1 MTWDDHKNHVKAT
14 DPIGYEILNEAALEA
29 DVISTIIHRRNELGL
44 SQRDLAAI
52 CDIPQSSVARIE
64 SLKTMP
70 RLDTLLKILSK
81 LGLTLSVSP
90 MMPTK

>member
-1 MTWDDHKNHVKAT
+1 MTWDNYKNHIKAT
-14 DPIGYEILNEAALEA
+14 DPISYEILNEAELEA
-29 DVISTIIHRRNELGL
+29 DIISAIIHQRNELGL

-52 CDIPQSSVARIE
+52 CNIPQSSVARIE
-64 SLKTMP
+64 SLETMP